1 MYARYQRDQGY
12 GYVTANSTGSSIIYG
27 AVPQNAMVALNQVL
41 KPNLLNEIKVGLNA
55 PKTRVYA
62 STPNVPGVDLSGVTI
77 SLSGV
82 VSLGGTAGQQGSV
95 GIASPTGQLKLSS
108 ALNGRAAPFTNY
120 SLSFIDNLTWI
131 HGNHNVKFG
140 AEVRPEHLKTAFYG
154 GTTYSFAN
162 IQAFLADAPSQ
173 VAFNGDTTALS
184 PFTGKSGFSLM
195 HQTFYIGYVQ
205 DEWKIRPNV
214 TLSYGL
220 RYEYYSPLHES
231 NDKVLWFDIPT
242 GTLIPNYTKDWYTM
256 KTTNFGPR
264 FGLSWSPEKS
274 ANKTVFR
281 VGGGIYYGPGLT
293 EGQTQPGVNDRI
305 NRTITSGPL
314 LTYPDTPTTFLSN
327 YNIND
332 PNLQFQPRAYL
343 PGYAIP
349 EQIFQYSASIQQQLP
364 SDTVLT
370 VGYVGSQGRN
380 LFLRGIT
387 NRITGV
393 VMDPVTGVGSA
404 VREFS
409 VVNGTTVT
417 NKFAEIDTKT
427 SGGSDNFN
435 GLQVMLNRR
444 FSKGM
449 TLGSQYMWSH
459 SLGNSDGSKDARTS
473 ADNYSQSSEY
483 GDNISDVRQSI
494 NLSALYELPYG
505 TGQAHGATTN
515 PVAKALLGGWQL
527 GTLFNARTGTPL
539 DIEIVR
545 PDIVYRNKVT
555 GAISAGPVVTGGV
568 VMTTPIVNVPGGG
581 ASRNVRRPDLVLG
594 VNPYYVSDGTLYIN
608 PAAFAVPQPGTYG
621 NLARNALRAPGISQ
635 FDLTVSKKFSITE
648 TKNLEFRAECY
659 NVLNSAIFAA
669 PGGGTPR
676 LNDAT
681 GIIQP
686 GQPYTQSA
694 AGGTFGALTSTV
706 SNQVGSGTNRQFQL
720 ALRFN
725 F

>member
-1 MYARYQRDQGY
+1 
-12 GYVTANSTGSSIIYG
+12 
-27 AVPQNAMVALNQVL
+27 
-41 KPNLLNEIKVGLNA
+41 
-55 PKTRVYA
+55 
-62 STPNVPGVDLSGVTI
+62 
-77 SLSGV
+77 
-82 VSLGGTAGQQGSV
+82 
-95 GIASPTGQLKLSS
+95 
-108 ALNGRAAPFTNY
+108 
-120 SLSFIDNLTWI
+120 
-131 HGNHNVKFG
+131 
-140 AEVRPEHLKTAFYG
+140 
-154 GTTYSFAN
+154 
-162 IQAFLADAPSQ
+162 

-205 DEWKIRPNV
+205 DEWKIRPNL

-231 NDKVLWFDIPT
+231 NDKVLWFDVPT

-364 SDTVLT
+364 SDAVLT

-393 VMDPVTGVGSA
+393 VRDPVTGVGSA

-545 PDIVYRNKVT
+545 PDIVYRNNVT

-635 FDLTVSKKFSITE
+635 LDLTVSKKFSITE
-648 TKNLEFRAECY
+648 TKNLEFRVECY